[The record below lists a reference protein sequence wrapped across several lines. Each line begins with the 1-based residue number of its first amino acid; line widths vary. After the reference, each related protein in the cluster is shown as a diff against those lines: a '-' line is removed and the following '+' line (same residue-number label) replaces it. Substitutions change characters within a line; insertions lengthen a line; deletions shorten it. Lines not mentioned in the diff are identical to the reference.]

1 MHVPGTIQSV
11 LNLKQDP
18 GLVYTIGPDAT
29 VFEALQI
36 LSDKNIGALLVVEG
50 EKPVGIISERDYARK
65 VVLHG
70 RHSKDTLV
78 KDIISKDLITV
89 SPDQSVEDAMR
100 LMTEHR
106 VRHLPVLKEGKLIG
120 IVSIGDLVN
129 YIIKTQ
135 DQMIKQMENYIQG
148 TYTV

>member
-11 LNLKQDP
+11 LNLKQNP
-18 GLVYTIGPDAT
+18 GQVYTIRPDVT
-29 VFEALQI
+29 VFEALQV
-36 LSDKNIGALLVVEG
+36 LADKNIGALVVVEG
-50 EKPVGIISERDYARK
+50 DKPIGIFSERDYARK
-65 VVLHG
+65 CILFG
-70 RHSKDTLV
+70 KHSKETLV
-78 KDIISKDLITV
+78 KDIISADLITV

-106 VRHLPVLKEGKLIG
+106 VRHLPVIKDGKLIG
-120 IVSIGDLVN
+120 LVSIGDLVN

>member
-18 GLVYTIGPDAT
+18 GLVWTISPDAT

-36 LSDKNIGALLVVEG
+36 LAEKNVGALLVVEND
-50 EKPVGIISERDYARK
+50 KPVGIISERDYARK
-65 VVLHG
+65 VILHG

-100 LMTEHR
+100 LMTNHR
-106 VRHLPVLKEGKLIG
+106 VRHLPVIKDGKIIG

-129 YIIKTQ
+129 YIIKAQ
-135 DQMIKQMENYIQG
+135 DQMIKQMENYIHG